1 MEQTRDLSA
10 NSSLLDVFRH
20 YANPSNPE
28 RLTLT
33 GVIRFYDLLRIDVE
47 TDPIVLCISY
57 LMNCT
62 CMYVVTRKDIQ
73 TLMNALQ
80 VTSFY
85 ELDQAIAH
93 LRVSFA
99 DPTFHKEVYVFTFMY
114 TVRSQENAMRKR
126 MCLSCAIALWKL
138 FFQHLP
144 DSFVSY
150 LQRTRSEQEGI
161 RQDEWN
167 MFYSFMC
174 LPPGSFDPNGPWPLL
189 YCDYM

>member
-1 MEQTRDLSA
+1 M
-10 NSSLLDVFRH
+10 
-20 YANPSNPE
+20 
-28 RLTLT
+28 
-33 GVIRFYDLLRIDVE
+33 
-47 TDPIVLCISY
+47 
-57 LMNCT
+57 
-62 CMYVVTRKDIQ
+62 
-73 TLMNALQ
+73 
-80 VTSFY
+80 
-85 ELDQAIAH
+85 
-93 LRVSFA
+93 
-99 DPTFHKEVYVFTFMY
+99 FTFMY

-189 YCDYM
+189 YCDYMAQLNAFPLFNKQTKRQRSYPPSPDHEYGHNRNHQRARR